1 MYNKSKSSNQEKI
14 QAALD
19 RIDNAVENINTD
31 ADWLA
36 FLAFS
41 SKFYNYSA
49 RNTLLIYAQNPA
61 ASYVKGYK
69 AWNQL
74 GRYVKKGAKG
84 IAILAPCV
92 KKVEE
97 FTEPENKAEYQDAEA
112 EKVTKKVITG
122 FKVTYVFDISDT
134 DGSDEQLP
142 VLVKGLAGNTEQEQ
156 QLYEN
161 LKAYI
166 STVHPVQEVTGTSS
180 KGSYNLETSVI
191 SVRADLES
199 AQKVK
204 TILHEYAHS
213 LDFARDPDESISRN
227 RRELVAESVAYVV
240 SMRLGLD
247 TSRYSTG
254 YIKSWLTDKD
264 ELKAVADTVQKVA
277 SAILSNLASSGI
289 AAFADL
295 KDE

>member
-1 MYNKSKSSNQEKI
+1 MNTKTKSTNQEKI

-19 RIDNAVENINTD
+19 RIDHAVENINTD
-31 ADWLA
+31 ADWLD
-36 FLAFS
+36 FLSFS
-41 SKFYNYSA
+41 SKFHNYSA
-49 RNTLLIYAQNPA
+49 RNILLIYAQNPQ

-84 IAILAPCV
+84 LAILAPCV

-97 FTEPENKAEYQDAEA
+97 FKEPDDKSEYQDNEG
-112 EKVTKKVITG
+112 EKVTRKVLTG

-142 VLVKGLAGNTEQEQ
+142 VLVKGLSGDTEQER

-161 LKAYI
+161 LKTYI
-166 STVHPVQEVTGTSS
+166 SRYHPVQEVVGTSS
-180 KGSYNLETSVI
+180 KGSYNLDTSVI
-191 SVRADLES
+191 SVRDDLDS

-213 LDFARDPDESISRN
+213 IDFARDPDESISRN

-240 SMRLGLD
+240 SLHLGLD

-254 YIKSWLTDKD
+254 YIKSWLTDKA
-264 ELKAVADTVQKVA
+264 ELKVVADTVQKVA

-295 KDE
+295 DK